1 MPDARRLFS
10 ASSFVIA
17 MIACAGTALSACV
30 SPRERQAYEV
40 YALRT
45 DVLVGAQSCRMTDR
59 FNVFA
64 TKFTRELTAEGR
76 ALRAF
81 YQKTYGKGGD
91 TRLDD
96 FVTQLANSSVVEGN
110 RGGGNL
116 CAMTTALFDDVMA
129 VPVGQLAVF
138 SHTHHARALPAMDV
152 CGIPSDATKKKK
164 V

>member
-17 MIACAGTALSACV
+17 MIACAGTAFSACI
-30 SPRERQAYEV
+30 SSRDRQAYEV

-45 DVLVGAQSCRMTDR
+45 EVLVGAQSCRMTDR

-64 TKFTRELTAEGR
+64 SKFTRELTAEGR
-76 ALRAF
+76 ELRAY

-91 TRLDD
+91 ARLDD
-96 FVTQLANSSVVEGN
+96 FVTQLANSSFVNGS
-110 RGGGNL
+110 GGGNL
-116 CAMTTALFDDVMA
+116 CAATTALFNDVME

-138 SHTHHARALPAMDV
+138 SHTHKARSLPVMDV
-152 CGIPSDATKKKK
+152 CDAPVVALKKKI
-164 V
+164 

>member
-1 MPDARRLFS
+1 MLDARRFFS

-17 MIACAGTALSACV
+17 MIACAGTALSACI

-59 FNVFA
+59 FNVFV

-76 ALRAF
+76 ELRAY

-91 TRLDD
+91 SHLDD
-96 FVTQLANSSVVEGN
+96 FVTQLANTSFVEGS
-110 RGGGNL
+110 GGGNL
-116 CAMTTALFDDVMA
+116 CATTTALFDDVMA

-138 SHTHHARALPAMDV
+138 SRTRHARALPVMDV
-152 CGIPSDATKKKK
+152 CAVKKKI
-164 V
+164 